1 MAGGVPGHVGEPWG
15 DWTLFW
21 EVIKGNII
29 KGNLVADYGILE
41 LWGIMIT
48 ADGIMDI
55 MVSWI
60 SVMVRDEGN

>member
-1 MAGGVPGHVGEPWG
+1 M
-15 DWTLFW
+15 
-21 EVIKGNII
+21 
-29 KGNLVADYGILE
+29 ADYGILE

-60 SVMVRDEGN
+60 IVMMGDNSNGNGC

>member
-1 MAGGVPGHVGEPWG
+1 MWG
-15 DWTLFW
+15 RHWGTGPSF
-21 EVIKGNII
+21 GNVI

-60 SVMVRDEGN
+60 IVMMGDNSNGSGYLSVIII